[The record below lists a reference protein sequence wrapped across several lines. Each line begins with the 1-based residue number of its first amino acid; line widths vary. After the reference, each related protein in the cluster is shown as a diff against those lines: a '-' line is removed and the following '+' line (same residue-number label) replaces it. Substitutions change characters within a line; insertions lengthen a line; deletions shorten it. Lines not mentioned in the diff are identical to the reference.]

1 MLTLDLNNDTEQELK
16 MLADGQGKAVN
27 QLLKDLVLEYIED
40 AHDATLGDAAM
51 DELARGEDTVI
62 SFEEWEH
69 QLDGVGN

>member
-40 AHDATLGDAAM
+40 AHDAALGDAAM

>member
-1 MLTLDLNNDTEQELK
+1 MLTLDLNNDIEQELK
-16 MLADGQGKAVN
+16 MLADGQGKPVN

-40 AHDATLGDAAM
+40 AHDAALGDVAM